1 METEQVLN
9 KRKFFRVYLD
19 TPLCSEITISK
30 IDDKKIDSS
39 STKICVNDIGPGGLL
54 FTSNLKFPV
63 NDSVVF
69 EFYIKLLDQT
79 IRIEGIIVRQILW
92 KNDLSQYGVNFEM
105 NDSKR
110 EHLVRILNELAIRLK
125 NKRFLVNSSICTKK
139 DIVRCLKQR

>member
-1 METEQVLN
+1 MENEQSLN
-9 KRKFFRVYLD
+9 KRKYFRVYLD

-30 IDDKKIDSS
+30 IDYKKIDSS

-63 NDSVVF
+63 NDTVVF

-79 IRIEGIIVRQILW
+79 IRIEGVIVRQILW
-92 KNDLSQYGVNFEM
+92 KSDLLQYGVNFEM
-105 NDSKR
+105 DDSKR
-110 EHLVRILNELAIRLK
+110 GSLVRILNELAIKLR